1 MKTIKRFS
9 LTLLAVLFLF
19 TACDIEKEPFIQ
31 DAENEK
37 AILSFKVDSIV
48 GVIDESS
55 MTVTLTF
62 PKGAD
67 VSHLTPV
74 IEVSAYATIQPASG
88 VEQDFTN
95 PVIYTVTAFDGS
107 TVAYQ
112 VSAVISDPENEK
124 SILSFVV
131 EDPACEG
138 VINEEEKTVMLTF
151 PEGTDLT
158 HLVPT
163 IVVSLG
169 ATVDPAS
176 GVAQDFSNP
185 VVYTVTAMN
194 GTTVEYTVTAIVAEG
209 PWVATGKT
217 VLIKDF
223 TGARCVNCPAAAE
236 YAHNLQHQLGEER
249 VFILSVHAGYQA
261 QPVGLFPDFITP
273 EGDEWYAGNTSN
285 PLFCVDQIGLD
296 GGHALYVEQLDSP
309 VQAAIEEEQTF
320 ELRIS
325 NRFDVESRQL
335 QVEATA
341 MALDD
346 LNGNYSI
353 TVCLVEDHITGWQTI
368 PGGVNQEYDFRNV
381 FRGTLNGA
389 QGQTLCNGSCV
400 AGEKY
405 TVNVTGVVDESY
417 NEEECYLLAYV
428 ADMNQGG
435 KIMQTAMKK
444 IK

>member
-9 LTLLAVLFLF
+9 LTLLAFLFLF
-19 TACDIEKEPFIQ
+19 TACDIQKEPFIQ
-31 DAENEK
+31 DAEGEK
-37 AILSFKVDSIV
+37 VILSFVVDSVV
-48 GVIDESS
+48 GVIDESAF
-55 MTVTLTF
+55 TVTLSF
-62 PKGAD
+62 PKGTD

-74 IEVSAYATIQPASG
+74 IEVSTYATIQPESG

-124 SILSFVV
+124 SILTFTV

-138 VINEEEKTVMLTF
+138 LINEDEKTILLAF
-151 PEGTDLT
+151 PVGTDLT

-176 GVAQDFSNP
+176 GVAQDFSAP
-185 VVYTVTAMN
+185 VVYTVTALN
-194 GTTVEYTVTAIVAEG
+194 GTTVEYTVTAIVAEE

-223 TGARCVNCPAAAE
+223 TGARCVNCPDAAE
-236 YAHNLQHQLGEER
+236 YAHNLQHQLGEDR
-249 VFILSVHAGYQA
+249 VFILSVHAGYLA
-261 QPVGLFPDFITP
+261 QPVGFFPDFITP
-273 EGDEWYAGNTSN
+273 EGDEWYADNSSN
-285 PLFCVDQIGLD
+285 PLFSVDQIGLD
-296 GGHALYVEQLDSP
+296 GGHALYVEQIDSP
-309 VQAAIEEEQTF
+309 VQAAIAEEQTF
-320 ELRIS
+320 ELRIA
-325 NRFDVESRQL
+325 NRFDAESRQL

-341 MALDD
+341 MALDE
-346 LNGNYSI
+346 LNGNYTV
-353 TVCLVEDHITGWQTI
+353 TVCLVEDHIVGWQTI

-389 QGQTLCNGSCV
+389 QGQTLFNGSCTV
-400 AGEKY
+400 GEKY
-405 TVNVTGVVDESY
+405 TVNVTGALDESY
-417 NEEECYLLAYV
+417 NADQCYLLVYV
-428 ADMNQGG
+428 ADMSQGG

-444 IK
+444 VK

>member
-1 MKTIKRFS
+1 M
-9 LTLLAVLFLF
+9 TLLAFLFLF

-31 DAENEK
+31 DAESEK
-37 AILSFKVDSIV
+37 AILSFVVDSV
-48 GVIDESS
+48 AGVIDESAL
-55 MTVTLTF
+55 TVTLTF
-62 PKGAD
+62 PQGVD

-74 IEVSAYATIQPASG
+74 IKVSAYATIQPESG

-124 SILSFVV
+124 SILSFTV

-138 VINEEEKTVMLTF
+138 LINENEKTIMLAF
-151 PEGTDLT
+151 PVGTDLT

-163 IVVSLG
+163 IEVSEG

-176 GVAQDFSNP
+176 GVEQDFSNP
-185 VVYTVTAMN
+185 VVYTVTALN
-194 GTTVEYTVTAIVAEG
+194 GSAVEYTVTAIVADE
-209 PWVATGKT
+209 PWEATGKT

-223 TGARCVNCPAAAE
+223 TGARCVNCPDAAE
-236 YAHNLQHQLGEER
+236 YAHNLQHQLGEDR
-249 VFILSVHAGYQA
+249 VFILSVHAGYLA
-261 QPVGLFPDFITP
+261 QPVGFFPDFITP

-309 VQAAIEEEQTF
+309 VQAAIEEDQTF
-320 ELRIS
+320 ELRIT
-325 NRFDVESRQL
+325 NWFDAESRQL

-341 MALDD
+341 MALAE
-346 LNGNYSI
+346 LNGNYSV
-353 TVCLVEDHITGWQTI
+353 TVCVVEDHIIGWQTT

-389 QGQTLCNGSCV
+389 QGQSLCNGPCV
-400 AGEKY
+400 EGERY
-405 TVNVTGVVDESY
+405 TVNVTGALDASY
-417 NEEECYLLAYV
+417 NADECYLLVYI

-444 IK
+444 IN